1 MKSFFK
7 KLLTNFKNALT
18 NKDIRQS
25 VFGPFPA
32 SEKEVLILPS
42 QVSHVCKCLILRIY
56 TRNLDAFTKI
66 HKLHAFER

>member
-42 QVSHVCKCLILRIY
+42 QVSHVCKCLIFRIY
-56 TRNLDAFTKI
+56 T
-66 HKLHAFER
+66 